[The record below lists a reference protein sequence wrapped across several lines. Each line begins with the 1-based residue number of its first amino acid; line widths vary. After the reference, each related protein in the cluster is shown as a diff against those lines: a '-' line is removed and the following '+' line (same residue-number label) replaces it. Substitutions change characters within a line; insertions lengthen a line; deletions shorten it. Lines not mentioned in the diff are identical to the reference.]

1 MSKKQ
6 VLALWIIA
14 VALVIA
20 VAVVKSTRSDTF
32 TSATERDR
40 GDTLLADFK
49 PDEVAAITITQGKNT
64 LSLRKSEGVWTVT
77 ERDNYPALVRNVNE
91 LLRTLAEVK
100 ITQGIEAGPASAPR
114 FGMDPESDDPAE
126 QGTGLVLANAEGKEI
141 ARLTFGKNL
150 EAANASASPFGGG
163 STGRFVRNHAD
174 ESGIYVTSELFPT
187 LTASP
192 ESWLNDEFL
201 KIEKIKAITV
211 SEPGKPDATAWKLT
225 RPTADAEF
233 ALEGKTDAEELNTDN
248 ITPLKSLFS
257 YARFEDVVTADKADA
272 AWLKDQRQTAVIE
285 TEEGFNYSL
294 TFGPMQKPAETSP
307 DAPAAESYL
316 MTVTVTATIPAE
328 RKKEEGEKE
337 EDAKTKD
344 EAFATRK
351 KALEE
356 RLAADRKLEGRTFKV
371 SKYTVEA
378 LLKKR
383 AELVKAAQPAADA
396 PAPATGATNPPAV
409 TPVNPRRPV
418 EAVTPPIEIPAAP
431 AEPAEDAAEGGE

>member
-14 VALVIA
+14 IALVIA
-20 VAVVKSTRSDTF
+20 VVVVKSTKSESF
-32 TSATERDR
+32 TTATERSR

-49 PDEVAAITITQGKNT
+49 PDEVAAITITKGQET
-64 LSLRKSEGVWTVT
+64 LNLKKTEGTWTVT
-77 ERDNYPALVRNVNE
+77 ERDNYPALVRSINE

-100 ITQGIEAGPASAPR
+100 VTQGIEADPASAPR
-114 FGMDPESDDPAE
+114 FGMDPESDNPEE
-126 QGTGLVLANAEGKEI
+126 QATDLVLADAGGKEI

-150 EAANASASPFGGG
+150 EAASDPMSPFGGG
-163 STGRFVRNHAD
+163 STGRFIRNHAD
-174 ESGIYVTSELFPT
+174 TSGIYVTSELFPT
-187 LTASP
+187 LTAKA
-192 ESWLNDEFL
+192 EAWLHDDFL
-201 KIEKIKAITV
+201 KVEKIQSIAV

-233 ALEGKTDAEELNTDN
+233 TLEGKAANEELNTEN

-257 YARFEDVVTADKADA
+257 YARFEDVLTAEKAESAWDKE
-272 AWLKDQRQTAVIE
+272 KRQTAVIT
-285 TEEGFNYSL
+285 TEEGFTYNLS
-294 TFGPMQKPAETSP
+294 FGPMKEEAPPSA
-307 DAPAAESYL
+307 DAPPAGSYL
-316 MTVTVTATIPAE
+316 MTVTVTANIPAE

-371 SKYTVEA
+371 SKFTIEA
-378 LLKKR
+378 LLKSR
-383 AELVKAAQPAADA
+383 PELIKAAQPAADA
-396 PAPATGATNPPAV
+396 STPAADGAPGVPENL
-409 TPVNPRRPV
+409 RRPV
-418 EAVTPPIEIPAAP
+418 QAVTPPIEIPAAP
-431 AEPAEDAAEGGE
+431 EEGE